1 MNVLQPP
8 TEQQSQRQL
17 SLKCGPISDANPL
30 NLSNLVPTIIL
41 YLRSVTKQF
50 AINRATDPAVR
61 MLGIAEIAMHIAN
74 AIPA

>member
-1 MNVLQPP
+1 M
-8 TEQQSQRQL
+8 
-17 SLKCGPISDANPL
+17 
-30 NLSNLVPTIIL
+30 LSNLRAVGGFN
-41 YLRSVTKQF
+41 LRSVTKQF